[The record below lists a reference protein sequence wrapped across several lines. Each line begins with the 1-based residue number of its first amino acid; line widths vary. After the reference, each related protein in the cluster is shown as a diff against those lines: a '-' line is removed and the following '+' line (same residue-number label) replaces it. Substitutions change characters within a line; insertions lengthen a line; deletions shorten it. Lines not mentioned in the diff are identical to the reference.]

1 MSSSWHIWA
10 SPNMKLTSLVTF
22 AKQFIKRPS
31 GVDHKWAVPQMS
43 LLFENLN
50 QCMLLH
56 KHIIQSLPSLEAT
69 HTIELLAIV
78 VETLT
83 FKNLNSHAT
92 TLIAKCTVLYWR
104 SWFSQVFNS
113 SAWHWVSREVI
124 PYMEVSSVNNSVN
137 PAFSLERQSR
147 D

>member
-10 SPNMKLTSLVTF
+10 SPNMMLTSLVTF
-22 AKQFIKRPS
+22 AKQFKHPS
-31 GVDHKWAVPQMS
+31 GVDHKRAVSQMS

-69 HTIELLAIV
+69 HTIELLAKV

-83 FKNLNSHAT
+83 FKNLNPMPQH
-92 TLIAKCTVLYWR
+92 
-104 SWFSQVFNS
+104 
-113 SAWHWVSREVI
+113 
-124 PYMEVSSVNNSVN
+124 
-137 PAFSLERQSR
+137 
-147 D
+147 

>member
-10 SPNMKLTSLVTF
+10 SANMMLTSLVTF

-31 GVDHKWAVPQMS
+31 GVDHKRAVPQMS

-69 HTIELLAIV
+69 HTFSSRREKK
-78 VETLT
+78 TLCVT
-83 FKNLNSHAT
+83 NVKNPFPQQSH
-92 TLIAKCTVLYWR
+92 
-104 SWFSQVFNS
+104 
-113 SAWHWVSREVI
+113 
-124 PYMEVSSVNNSVN
+124 
-137 PAFSLERQSR
+137 
-147 D
+147 

>member
-10 SPNMKLTSLVTF
+10 SPNMMLTSLVTF

-31 GVDHKWAVPQMS
+31 GVDHKRAVSQMS

-69 HTIELLAIV
+69 HTIELLTKV

-92 TLIAKCTVLYWR
+92 TLIAKCTVL
-104 SWFSQVFNS
+104 S
-113 SAWHWVSREVI
+113 SAAV

>member
-31 GVDHKWAVPQMS
+31 DVDHKRAVSQMS

-50 QCMLLH
+50 QCMFLH
-56 KHIIQSLPSLEAT
+56 KHTIQSLPSHEAT
-69 HTIELLAIV
+69 HTIELLAKV

-92 TLIAKCTVLYWR
+92 TLIAKCTVLY
-104 SWFSQVFNS
+104 
-113 SAWHWVSREVI
+113 
-124 PYMEVSSVNNSVN
+124 
-137 PAFSLERQSR
+137 
-147 D
+147 